1 MNLYLWIGIGLA
13 ALAGAVLIVPA
24 AWFLRTVQRR
34 ENTPAYLKRIP
45 RVRYAPGMEKIIK
58 DGYRVSGSIEG
69 MLLVAA
75 AYSGRRARKRL
86 YAASSY
92 LKESR
97 YKDYETARYTYAS
110 DGTEECRK
118 VMEEII
124 EMELRKRRGLPQKQ
138 MTGKP
143 PAVFMPC
150 DREKERNYEKNK
162 L

>member
-1 MNLYLWIGIGLA
+1 
-13 ALAGAVLIVPA
+13 
-24 AWFLRTVQRR
+24 
-34 ENTPAYLKRIP
+34 
-45 RVRYAPGMEKIIK
+45 
-58 DGYRVSGSIEG
+58 

-97 YKDYETARYTYAS
+97 YKDYETALYTYAS

-124 EMELRKRRGLPQKQ
+124 EMELRKRRGCRK
-138 MTGKP
+138 TD
-143 PAVFMPC
+143 
-150 DREKERNYEKNK
+150 DRQAARCFYALRQGEREE